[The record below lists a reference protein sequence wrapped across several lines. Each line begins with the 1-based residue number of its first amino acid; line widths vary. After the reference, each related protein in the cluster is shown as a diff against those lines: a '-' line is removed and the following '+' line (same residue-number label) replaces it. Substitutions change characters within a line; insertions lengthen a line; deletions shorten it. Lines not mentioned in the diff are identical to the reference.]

1 MYVFR
6 FADEHTRDEVLE
18 SKLWH
23 IANKLLNL
31 RRWEPGMQL
40 LKLSLESVL
49 IWIKLNHLPMEFWNS
64 TCLSY
69 VASGIGKPLY
79 ADSITEEQVRL
90 GFSRIWLR
98 FILILNFLVK
108 LLLRVWMGGCIR

>member
-6 FADEHTRDEVLE
+6 FADEHTRDEVVE
-18 SKLWH
+18 SKMWH
-23 IANKLLNL
+23 IANKPLNL

-40 LKLSLESVL
+40 LNLSWELVP
-49 IWIKLNHLPMEFWNS
+49 IWNKLNHLPMELWNS

-79 ADSITEEQVRL
+79 ADSITEEQVRFGFL
-90 GFSRIWLR
+90 GYWLR
-98 FILILNFLVK
+98 FILILNLLVK

>member
-1 MYVFR
+1 VAYSEQAV
-6 FADEHTRDEVLE
+6 EPSSLGTRDAAIKALFGISSDLDQVE
-18 SKLWH
+18 S
-23 IANKLLNL
+23 
-31 RRWEPGMQL
+31 P
-40 LKLSLESVL
+40 SD
-49 IWIKLNHLPMEFWNS
+49 
-64 TCLSY
+64 
-69 VASGIGKPLY
+69 GIGKPLY